1 MMNGIIGVYKDTYE
15 HQNDIKRTM
24 PVLRI
29 ALFSTHYDF
38 CFTN

>member
-1 MMNGIIGVYKDTYE
+1 MRNGIIGVYKDICE

-29 ALFSTHYDF
+29 ALFSAHYNF